1 MKVNTVMALKKVMK
15 EMVEKEVAKQI
26 NIVIKEMKNPTVSSE
41 ASAADHYTGPEPSYL
56 KEPTQL
62 VRDPVLNKILNE
74 TQGGISTGEEFEPY
88 PTMGG
93 GAIESPEKFYQQ
105 RNTLGSSLTSEH
117 PVAPDAPDFMKK
129 AFSGHSA
136 KVVKAIEE
144 KHGTR
149 S

>member
-1 MKVNTVMALKKVMK
+1 MKANTIMALKKVMK

-26 NIVIKEMKNPTVSSE
+26 NIVIDEMKNPTITEVD
-41 ASAADHYTGPEPSYL
+41 AADYYTGPEPDSQ
-56 KEPTQL
+56 QL
-62 VRDPVLNKILNE
+62 AKDPILNKILNE
-74 TQGGISTGEEFEPY
+74 TKGGISTGEEFEEY

-93 GAIESPEKFYQQ
+93 GAIDSPEKFYEQQAVLETATTGQQ
-105 RNTLGSSLTSEH
+105 RIEM
-117 PVAPDAPDFMKK
+117 APSTPEFLKK

-136 KVVKAIEE
+136 KVVKAIED

>member
-1 MKVNTVMALKKVMK
+1 MKANTIMALKKVVK

-26 NIVIKEMKNPTVSSE
+26 NIVIEEIRNPTISE
-41 ASAADHYTGPEPSYL
+41 ADAADYYTGPEL
-56 KEPTQL
+56 VNQQL
-62 VRDPVLNKILNE
+62 AKDPVLNKILNE
-74 TQGGISTGEEFEPY
+74 TKGGISTGEEFEAY

-93 GAIESPEKFYQQ
+93 GAIDSPEKFYEQKAVLETAATGAE
-105 RNTLGSSLTSEH
+105 RTFSSDTPEFL
-117 PVAPDAPDFMKK
+117 KK

-136 KVVKAIEE
+136 KVVKAIER